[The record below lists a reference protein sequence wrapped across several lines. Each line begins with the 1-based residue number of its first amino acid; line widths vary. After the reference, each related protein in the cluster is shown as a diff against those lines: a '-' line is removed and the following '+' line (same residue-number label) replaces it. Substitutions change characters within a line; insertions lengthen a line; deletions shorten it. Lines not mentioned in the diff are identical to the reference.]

1 MTKPISHQVEKIMEN
16 FVSTLELAEEAPD
29 FVASAIQTLFDD
41 YADQKLEQAAAAV
54 EHIDG
59 GAAAAAMIRTLKKNA
74 PHGKIED
81 ELRKHMH
88 SGE

>member
-16 FVSTLELAEEAPD
+16 LVSTVELAEEAPD

-59 GAAAAAMIRTLKKNA
+59 GAVSATIRALKKNA
-74 PHGKIED
+74 PQGKIED
-81 ELRKHMH
+81 ELRKRMR
-88 SGE
+88 SAE